1 MTDLRKGKSILYA
14 KVSVEKVAIGK
25 VANDAAKSVHD
36 EVKITRSEAI
46 KAAKASKEL
55 AKNEEKF
62 KKVAAIE
69 EAKARKELAK
79 NEEKIKKVIAIE
91 VAKASKVLAKN
102 EAIEKAKVARA
113 NTEIETKE
121 IAAETAAEKA
131 AVKARNND
139 KRRKS
144 IERLVFRQEHP
155 DIIETALDI
164 DVKNFCTGYNKDS
177 IFITCGCCGQEL
189 GGSEFANELLTVE
202 ELSILKTSLDKWV
215 DFLSSCNTDAQFTR
229 ALIENV
235 PNGALRGCED
245 FCMYNYYNYQF
256 ISIIIITIIISNYFC
271 YFKYAIN
278 ILLII

>member
-1 MTDLRKGKSILYA
+1 M
-14 KVSVEKVAIGK
+14 
-25 VANDAAKSVHD
+25 
-36 EVKITRSEAI
+36 
-46 KAAKASKEL
+46 
-55 AKNEEKF
+55 
-62 KKVAAIE
+62 
-69 EAKARKELAK
+69 
-79 NEEKIKKVIAIE
+79 
-91 VAKASKVLAKN
+91 
-102 EAIEKAKVARA
+102 
-113 NTEIETKE
+113 
-121 IAAETAAEKA
+121 
-131 AVKARNND
+131 KARNND

-215 DFLSSCNTDAQFTR
+215 EFLSSCSTDAQFTR

>member
-25 VANDAAKSVHD
+25 VANDAAKIVHD
-36 EVKITRSEAI
+36 KVKITRSEAI

-189 GGSEFANELLTVE
+189 GGSEFANDLLTAEELL
-202 ELSILKTSLDKWV
+202 ILKTSLDKWV
-215 DFLSSCNTDAQFTR
+215 EFLSSCSTDAQFTR